1 MEGALMRDVAVGDLT
16 LGIPF
21 WTFLDRIHDVVPQ
34 HDLWVGLIKAL
45 VRSTDLGKVKAAMAG
60 WIDTPG
66 RDIRATLLAWAT
78 DYVAAMLGAKR
89 AGASR
94 LAVLGAA
101 IGTVL
106 GVFTG
111 LLGLVFMPL
120 AGAAIGEL
128 VAVRNASRAAKVGV
142 STWIGLLLGT
152 LAKVVL
158 TFMMVGFFVAALLI
172 R

>member
-1 MEGALMRDVAVGDLT
+1 MLWILVVVLIAVGVAGTILPALPGAILVFGGIL
-16 LGIPF
+16 LG
-21 WTFLDRIHDVVPQ
+21 
-34 HDLWVGLIKAL
+34 A
-45 VRSTDLGKVKAAMAG
+45 
-60 WIDTPG
+60 WIDQFERVSITVVVICG
-66 RDIRATLLAWAT
+66 VLTLLAWAT

-94 LAVLGAA
+94 LAVIGAA
-101 IGTVL
+101 IGTIA

-111 LLGLVFMPL
+111 LVGLIFMPL
-120 AGAAIGEL
+120 VGAAIGEL
-128 VAVRNASRAAKVGV
+128 IAVRNATRAAQVGV

-158 TFMMVGFFVAALLI
+158 TFMMVGIFVAALLI

>member
-1 MEGALMRDVAVGDLT
+1 MDILLWILVVVLIAVGVAGTVLPALPGSVLVFGGIL
-16 LGIPF
+16 LG
-21 WTFLDRIHDVVPQ
+21 
-34 HDLWVGLIKAL
+34 A
-45 VRSTDLGKVKAAMAG
+45 
-60 WIDTPG
+60 WIDNFERVSITIVVICG
-66 RDIRATLLAWAT
+66 VLTLLAWAT
-78 DYVAAMLGAKR
+78 DYVAAMMGAKR

-94 LAVLGAA
+94 LAILGAA

-120 AGAAIGEL
+120 VGAAVGEL
-128 VAVRNASRAAKVGV
+128 IAVRNASRAATVGV